1 MFKCLVMEIK
11 DNIVIVM
18 NDDGSMVRIR
28 FKNGINVG
36 DKIIYLKE
44 DIINKKVKQ
53 FNYKPF
59 MGIVALLMISILVY
73 FNFKSISPYAE
84 VSLDVNPSIKIELD
98 ENQNIIDIKGINKDG
113 SSIDFT
119 GIKGKNINDGILE
132 IKQRLV
138 EKNYI
143 LRGKSLLFGFAF
155 VDTSENIQYEDR
167 VKRVIKN
174 TFNDNDVAFIKG
186 DSNSISDSDK
196 KGISLGRYSASLDF
210 DDNKLEEIIENL
222 TVDEILDA
230 IKNKDKYIFWNAEL
244 QEEMMDELE
253 DRFEEDK
260 DSKDKADDDLEENE
274 KQSNDDNKD
283 DDLKDLD

>member
-1 MFKCLVMEIK
+1 MFKGLVMEIK

-28 FKNGINVG
+28 FKNSINVG

-44 DIINKKVKQ
+44 DIINTKVKQ

-186 DSNSISDSDK
+186 DSNSISDADK

-274 KQSNDDNKD
+274 K
-283 DDLKDLD
+283 